1 MTMKHALFAG
11 TVALALLASS
21 LVQAETIDSRFG
33 KLEFQ
38 NGYPTEA
45 TTKRLFDEMDF
56 QRAVQAY
63 LWAVP
68 AVSFESF
75 RQGMKRD
82 LGVDYN
88 DFAIWD
94 NFVDPKGLF

>member
-1 MTMKHALFAG
+1 MT
-11 TVALALLASS
+11 
-21 LVQAETIDSRFG
+21 TIDTRFG
-33 KLEFQ
+33 RLEFE
-38 NGYPTEA
+38 NGYPTET

-56 QRAVQAY
+56 QRAAQLY

-88 DFAIWD
+88 DFAIWE
-94 NFVDPKGLF
+94 NPKRGKRWAPGAKLPGLQADS